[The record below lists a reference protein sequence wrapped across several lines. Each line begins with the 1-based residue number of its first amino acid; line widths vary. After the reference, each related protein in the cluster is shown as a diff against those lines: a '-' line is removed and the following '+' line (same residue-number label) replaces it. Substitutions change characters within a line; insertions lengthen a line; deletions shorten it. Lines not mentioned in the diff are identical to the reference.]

1 MLLYKN
7 MVLQESGDLAK
18 ALAHLEE
25 IEPNVVD
32 RLSLLYTRGARHTVL
47 SPNLTCFSKLTGAG
61 CGQRRSCWAWRGT
74 TRRRSSSSSC
84 WTRTQ
89 TITSTTPV
97 CSVPTVVPRRSV
109 SRAALCSRHAGLY
122 RSHSTLP
129 AAEQWSAEHTASLVE
144 LYDSIMA
151 ADPKA
156 YTAQRIALA
165 LVSGEQS
172 HPTVPFPN
180 ASLKTS
186 VGRQAGDEF
195 ATRLSAYVKRYL
207 RRGIPSL
214 FTDLKALYTDEAKVR
229 SSRDRRVW
237 RGALTDS
244 VVHRLPSSR
253 RSSKESSHRSGRP
266 AHSRARQSG
275 RRPR

>member
-7 MVLQESGDLAK
+7 MVLQESGDLPK

-32 RLSLLYTRGARHTVL
+32 RLSLLYTRGARQIVL

-109 SRAALCSRHAGLY
+109 SRAALCSL
-122 RSHSTLP
+122 
-129 AAEQWSAEHTASLVE
+129 HTPGS
-144 LYDSIMA
+144 
-151 ADPKA
+151 P
-156 YTAQRIALA
+156 
-165 LVSGEQS
+165 
-172 HPTVPFPN
+172 
-180 ASLKTS
+180 
-186 VGRQAGDEF
+186 
-195 ATRLSAYVKRYL
+195 
-207 RRGIPSL
+207 
-214 FTDLKALYTDEAKVR
+214 
-229 SSRDRRVW
+229 
-237 RGALTDS
+237 LTQH
-244 VVHRLPSSR
+244 VA
-253 RSSKESSHRSGRP
+253 RSGAMVGG
-266 AHSRARQSG
+266 AHGVAGGAVRLDHG
-275 RRPR
+275 RGPEGLHSSAHRPRPRER

>member
-1 MLLYKN
+1 M
-7 MVLQESGDLAK
+7 
-18 ALAHLEE
+18 
-25 IEPNVVD
+25 
-32 RLSLLYTRGARHTVL
+32 
-47 SPNLTCFSKLTGAG
+47 
-61 CGQRRSCWAWRGT
+61 
-74 TRRRSSSSSC
+74 RRRSSSSSC
-84 WTRTQ
+84 WTRTR

-97 CSVPTVVPRRSV
+97 CSAPTVVPQRSV
-109 SRAALCSRHAGLY
+109 SREQLSVRGLY
-122 RSHSTLP
+122 RSHITLP

-172 HPTVPFPN
+172 HPPSPFRMP
-180 ASLKTS
+180 AED

-229 SSRDRRVW
+229 SSRDRLC
-237 RGALTDS
+237 RGALTGS

-253 RSSKESSHRSGRP
+253 RSSKESSHRSGHP
-266 AHSRARQSG
+266 AHSRVLQTG

>member
-1 MLLYKN
+1 M
-7 MVLQESGDLAK
+7 
-18 ALAHLEE
+18 
-25 IEPNVVD
+25 
-32 RLSLLYTRGARHTVL
+32 
-47 SPNLTCFSKLTGAG
+47 
-61 CGQRRSCWAWRGT
+61 
-74 TRRRSSSSSC
+74 RRRSSSSSC
-84 WTRTQ
+84 WTRTR

-97 CSVPTVVPRRSV
+97 CSAPTVVPQRSV
-109 SRAALCSRHAGLY
+109 SREQLSVRGLY
-122 RSHSTLP
+122 RSHMITLP

-172 HPTVPFPN
+172 HRRL
-180 ASLKTS
+180 SECQLKTS
-186 VGRQAGDEF
+186 VGQAGDEF

-229 SSRDRRVW
+229 SSRDRLC
-237 RGALTDS
+237 RGALTGS

-253 RSSKESSHRSGRP
+253 RSSKESSHRSGHP
-266 AHSRARQSG
+266 AHSRVLQTG